1 MEEDSADDDMPPW
14 MAAVRREQ
22 RASPDAGGTWPVE
35 AWDMLTNEDQIA
47 ELARGAGPSAG
58 PGATTGEQGTAV
70 PDPMEEVD

>member
-1 MEEDSADDDMPPW
+1 MEEDPTDDDMPPW
-14 MAAVRREQ
+14 MAEVRREH
-22 RASPDAGGTWPVE
+22 RSSPDAGGTWPIE